1 MFEDLFVGTG
11 VLDGPRNIK
20 NLMFGFVG
28 VCKFVDVI
36 LCKLF
41 VFVRTVEDAC
51 PYDEPQILCVDRTL
65 NKNLSMKK

>member
-1 MFEDLFVGTG
+1 MFVGTG

-41 VFVRTVEDAC
+41 VFVRTFEVAKRQHGSE
-51 PYDEPQILCVDRTL
+51 
-65 NKNLSMKK
+65 